1 MFGYIESN
9 CIATLGN
16 MSPNIRKLNTK
27 KLQQQQQKIWE
38 KLFYL
43 SGNCWFLREGEGARE
58 PCRSTVGDMDRMPGQ
73 LIGQVYFDNVCSQ
86 AGMALIVER
95 F

>member
-27 KLQQQQQKIWE
+27 KLQQQQQKNLG
-38 KLFYL
+38 KAFL
-43 SGNCWFLREGEGARE
+43 SFRQLLVSERGRGSEGA
-58 PCRSTVGDMDRMPGQ
+58 M
-73 LIGQVYFDNVCSQ
+73 
-86 AGMALIVER
+86 
-95 F
+95 